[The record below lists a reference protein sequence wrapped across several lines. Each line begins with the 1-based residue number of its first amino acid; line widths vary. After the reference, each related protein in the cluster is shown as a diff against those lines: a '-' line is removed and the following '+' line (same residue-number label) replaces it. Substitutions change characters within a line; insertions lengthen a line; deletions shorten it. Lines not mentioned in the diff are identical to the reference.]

1 MQNRFNL
8 PPNFFIRRASQKD
21 KWKIKQILLTWKDGI
36 NILPINNSYWWVLIL
51 VLSLYIIINLTI
63 LAVLIAIYFIYELQ
77 IRDYSNF
84 WVIDYNGSTVGCAEL
99 RIYKKHSLLF
109 NLCIQKDYRNQ
120 KLASAM
126 VEHIINEAPKPLY
139 LSCFKELIPFY
150 SRFGFMTIDPENL
163 SDELKMA
170 LSIFQD
176 SSIVPMMLK

>member
-1 MQNRFNL
+1 MPNSFNL

-21 KWKIKQILLTWKDGI
+21 KWKIKQILLTWKDGV
-36 NILPINNSYWWVLIL
+36 NILPLNSYWCVLIIA
-51 VLSLYIIINLTI
+51 VSVYIIINLTI
-63 LAVLIAIYFIYELQ
+63 LALFIAIYFFYELQ

-99 RIYKKHSLLF
+99 RIYKKYSLLF
-109 NLCIQKDYRNQ
+109 NLCIQKDYRHQ

-126 VEHIINEAPKPLY
+126 LEHIINESQKPLY

-150 SRFGFMTIDPENL
+150 SRLGFITIRPENL

-176 SSIVPMMLK
+176 NSIIPMMLE